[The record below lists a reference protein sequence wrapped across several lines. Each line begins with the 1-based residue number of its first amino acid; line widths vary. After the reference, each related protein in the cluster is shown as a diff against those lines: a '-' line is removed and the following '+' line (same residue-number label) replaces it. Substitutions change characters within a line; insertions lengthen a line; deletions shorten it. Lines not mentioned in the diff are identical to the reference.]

1 MRTTFRHRRIRIIP
15 VSIATLLLIGVI
27 LLLILFPYS
36 GSIRYDIVYNG
47 ERLTGVILRT
57 EHIVDL
63 SSYEKVLFEN
73 MVDGQRL
80 EQGEKIVTAYKKGYL
95 KTSLDKL
102 RETEKNIVAYQNQS
116 VITGYD
122 DRKIVM
128 YDFDIEVLIRRMS
141 EETEGYITLYHD
153 LCRVMAERESY
164 IRATYNTESN
174 TYLQGLYQDEV
185 SLLESLRVWR
195 DELAATEEGYL
206 GFYCN
211 QSEGELSP
219 GADMTLQQ
227 VKELVKRE
235 KKPMQNAFKVVTEEA
250 WYIAV
255 PVDRV
260 DGRFTVEEHYPLYIG
275 NADTYEPAR
284 LVSVQTEKRG
294 AILLFRLED
303 NVEKYLDLFSTDL
316 FVGQRVEGFSV
327 PNRYVKNDSIKIKD
341 DSGEEQNIPIQI
353 LYHDKDRT
361 VFAPNDACR
370 VGGKVYR

>member
-141 EETEGYITLYHD
+141 EET
-153 LCRVMAERESY
+153 
-164 IRATYNTESN
+164 ATYNTESN

-353 LYHDKDRT
+353 LYQDKDRT